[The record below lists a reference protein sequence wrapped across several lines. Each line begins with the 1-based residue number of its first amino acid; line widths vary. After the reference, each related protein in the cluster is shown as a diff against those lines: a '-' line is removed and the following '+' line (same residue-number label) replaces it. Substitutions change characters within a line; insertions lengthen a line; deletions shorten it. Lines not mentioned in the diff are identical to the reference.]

1 MHNIMDELFNGM
13 GRSEM
18 YRACLF
24 PDIFK
29 HEQPMLIPNWSVT
42 DREMYCGIYSKGTA

>member
-1 MHNIMDELFNGM
+1 MNIMDELFNGM
-13 GRSEM
+13 GRSEL

-29 HEQPMLIPNWSVT
+29 HEKPMLINNWSRV
-42 DREMYCGIYSKGTA
+42 DLEMFCGIYSKGTA